1 MLPIQIEHFI
11 IFINITMIT
20 IKVFITYGTNLI
32 QLITSKTTLKS
43 LKIELFELL

>member
-11 IFINITMIT
+11 IFFNITMIT

-32 QLITSKTTLKS
+32 QFITSNQLKK